1 MKVVD
6 LDGNVINWK
15 IGGQVVTGKDT
26 RHRSQLH
33 LKARGILKGLY
44 PALQI
49 IEEVSIKL
57 KRYQRASLDFYISKI
72 HTVIE
77 VHGEQHYKF
86 NTLYHASIQDFIN
99 QKKRDNDLK
108 EWCDINNLTYVE
120 LPFNDGE
127 EEWKKRITQLTD

>member
-1 MKVVD
+1 MKIVD
-6 LDGNVINWK
+6 LDGNLINWK

-33 LKARGILKGLY
+33 LKARGILKELY

-49 IEEVSIKL
+49 KEEVSIKL

-72 HTVIE
+72 YTVVE

-86 NTLYHASIQDFIN
+86 SNFFHKTKASFYKS
-99 QKKRDNDLK
+99 KKRDRQKIEWCELNSIKIVILPYDKEDQWKQLLK
-108 EWCDINNLTYVE
+108 E
-120 LPFNDGE
+120 
-127 EEWKKRITQLTD
+127 